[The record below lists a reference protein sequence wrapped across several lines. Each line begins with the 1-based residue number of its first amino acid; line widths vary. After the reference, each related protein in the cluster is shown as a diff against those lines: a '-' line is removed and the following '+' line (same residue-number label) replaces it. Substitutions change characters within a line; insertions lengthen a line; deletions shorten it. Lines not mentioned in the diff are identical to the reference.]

1 MRTLEEIRAEINSH
15 PYDELVDQNL
25 VERRDKLMSWY
36 REVYHKEPLI
46 NEVIELEKRENEASL
61 KVKWIEL
68 SRLLVDINTY
78 TPLGRKLSKEAQEAV
93 EFEKKPIILKE
104 IGMEDKEVDI
114 RKLPVRD
121 IDQLTWRQLN
131 HLLTIEGNCFQVLVS
146 IQALL
151 SAIAKKQGL
160 DVKKIV
166 DTGDWE

>member
-15 PYDELVDQNL
+15 PYDELVDKNL

-46 NEVIELEKRENEASL
+46 NEVIELEKKENEASL
-61 KVKWIEL
+61 NEL

-78 TPLGRKLSKEAQEAV
+78 TPLGRKLSEEAKEAV

-151 SAIAKKQGL
+151 SAMAKKQGL